1 MFKLDALQV
10 KPWYVQL
17 AAFGVVAL
25 LVYGAFWYL
34 VTRDTRSETSEI
46 EVKVEQLR
54 RDNAGAVVASQRL
67 SEFKA
72 NYERAKADYED
83 LKALLP
89 EQRELTMVLQ
99 NVQDRARGR
108 LTLTK
113 FTPKDEVQQD
123 FYTGK
128 PVEVGVTGN
137 YNNLG
142 QFFAQMASY
151 QRIVSI
157 TDFKVVKLK
166 ADQKDKQLDGQT
178 VSAEF
183 LLTAYYVSP
192 EKLNAAPPAG
202 RAPGAQPAQAAADAP
217 RVQPTLTTS
226 APEAPRVQNALSSP
240 EAAAASIQARSPQY
254 AAVSEKVT
262 AATHAALNSAA
273 SETGGHGR
281 PVPPPGGRS
290 DSYWANKDK
299 INAAVK
305 GAGDGCYTLG
315 QNPDGTFTRVSR
327 PCSTSR

>member
-1 MFKLDALQV
+1 V

-17 AAFGVVAL
+17 AALGVAAL
-25 LVYGAFWYL
+25 LLYGAFWYL
-34 VTRDTRSETSEI
+34 VTRDTRTETGEI
-46 EVKVEQLR
+46 EAKVEQLR

-72 NYERAKADYED
+72 SYERAKADYED

-113 FTPKDEVQQD
+113 FTPKEEVQQD

-142 QFFAQMASY
+142 QFFAQMATY

-192 EKLNAAPPAG
+192 EKLDAAQPGG
-202 RAPGAQPAQAAADAP
+202 RAPGAQPAQAAPGAGAP
-217 RVQPTLTTS
+217 PAQASAAPQTQPMLPASGANVRIVQT
-226 APEAPRVQNALSSP
+226 ALSSP
-240 EAAAASIQARSPQY
+240 EAMANSVQPAPP
-254 AAVSEKVT
+254 AV
-262 AATHAALNSAA
+262 A
-273 SETGGHGR
+273 SETGGRGGS
-281 PVPPPGGRS
+281 VPPPGGRGGFNYAQS
-290 DSYWANKDK
+290 RDK
-299 INAAVK
+299 VNAALK
-305 GAGDGCYTLG
+305 GAPEGCYTLT
-315 QNPDGTFTRVSR
+315 QNPDGSFSNTPR
-327 PCSTSR
+327 PCSATR